1 MTTNF
6 RILPH
11 RNSENLHLKLMGDF
25 DGNAAHELLKVIW
38 KNAGRTSR
46 VFIHTSCLTEIHP
59 FGLTVLRDNLSFLKG
74 LSLTLVFTGD
84 HAGRLTPEKPVG
96 FDLSIATGN
105 SVEKLEDTQLLNTSG
120 AQRGE
125 KHQS

>member
-11 RNSENLHLKLMGDF
+11 RNSENLHLKLVGDF
-25 DGNAAHELLKVIW
+25 DGNAAHELLKVIR
-38 KNAGRTSR
+38 KNAHHTSR
-46 VFIHTSCLTEIHP
+46 VLIHTSCLRKIHP

-96 FDLSIATGN
+96 FDLSIATDN
-105 SVEKLEDTQLLNTSG
+105 SVEELEDTQLLNTSG

-125 KHQS
+125 THQS